1 MSDSADTA
9 FRIKALTW
17 SAVPMLLGGYLGI
30 LLAHR
35 HGLPPVPTALLLGG
49 VFWAT
54 AYVLVLFV
62 AGYAGRVGSGIYMSS
77 RSRLPVR
84 REYSLAESLV
94 SRGRADDAALL
105 LEQAVAEHATEA
117 EPCLRLARL
126 LRDHRAR
133 HEDAARWFRVA
144 LERERN
150 EAVRLGVRR
159 ELVELLIHR
168 MGEPQRALPE
178 LARIADG
185 HAGTPAGAWAKAE
198 MADIR
203 QRMRSGQDHG

>member
-1 MSDSADTA
+1 MEHIAA
-9 FRIKALTW
+9 F
-17 SAVPMLLGGYLGI
+17 LLIVGCSPD
-30 LLAHR
+30 LAECR
-35 HGLPPVPTALLLGG
+35 EMPTPTA
-49 VFWAT
+49 
-54 AYVLVLFV
+54 
-62 AGYAGRVGSGIYMSS
+62 IY
-77 RSRLPVR
+77 
-84 REYSLAESLV
+84 ETIE
-94 SRGRADDAALL
+94 DC
-105 LEQAVAEHATEA
+105 EA
-117 EPCLRLARL
+117 ERPAIS
-126 LRDHRAR
+126 AR